1 MHVYV
6 YSQTHTHTCARVY
19 TRQWDCSCAEGALC
33 WPLLR
38 SAALSWPLLAS
49 DPALSRPTQGQN
61 PAEAAGGRVLV
72 SVGGASAVLLLL
84 LGALGLLLW
93 RRRGCRGAAEGSR
106 RSKLDV
112 ASVVALEELQDPE
125 LHSQLMSSLRRSR
138 SRSRRDRPPS
148 AASEP
153 DPDGVFLMVYLPSPY
168 EQTLTRIARAAS
180 TSSSKDLEPSPGPSP
195 APSPGPSPAPS
206 PGPDSGS
213 CRLEVLQELRD

>member
-72 SVGGASAVLLLL
+72 SVGGTSAVLLLL

-125 LHSQLMSSLRRSR
+125 LHSQLMSSLRR